1 MKRLVP
7 ILFVVVLLLVA
18 STADAQC
25 AMCKMAA
32 ESGTQA
38 DNSPTLGLNQGIL
51 YLAVVPYLS
60 FMVIT
65 FLFWKGWKKRKREE
79 AELGYPS

>member
-7 ILFVVVLLLVA
+7 ILFVMVLLLVA

-60 FMVIT
+60 FMVIA

>member
-1 MKRLVP
+1 MKRIVS
-7 ILFVVVLLLVA
+7 ILFVLVLLIV
-18 STADAQC
+18 STQADAQC

-51 YLAVVPYLS
+51 YLAAVPYLS
-60 FMVIT
+60 FMVIA

>member
-1 MKRLVP
+1 MRFKY
-7 ILFVVVLLLVA
+7 VLLFGLLVLFLN
-18 STADAQC
+18 SDIMAQC

-60 FMVIT
+60 FMVIAY
-65 FLFWKGWKKRKREE
+65 LFWRGNKRRKREE
-79 AELGYPS
+79 AELGY

>member
-60 FMVIT
+60 FMVIS

>member
-1 MKRLVP
+1 M
-7 ILFVVVLLLVA
+7 LFVMVLLLVA

-60 FMVIT
+60 FMVIS

>member
-7 ILFVVVLLLVA
+7 ILFVMVLLLVA

-60 FMVIT
+60 FMVIS

>member
-60 FMVIT
+60 FMVIA

>member
-7 ILFVVVLLLVA
+7 ILFVMVLLLVA

-38 DNSPTLGLNQGIL
+38 GNSPTLGLNQGIL

-60 FMVIT
+60 FMVIA

>member
-1 MKRLVP
+1 M
-7 ILFVVVLLLVA
+7 LFVMVLLLVA

-60 FMVIT
+60 FMVIA